1 MREHTL
7 AEFGV
12 ECRNIEPALDKQLA
26 AALQHAVDPELGVD
40 MLNLGLVYRIE
51 QNEDGSFR
59 VEMLLTMIGCPL
71 TDYLSMLIKHALELA
86 VGDAPT
92 VVQYRMDVQW
102 SIARMS
108 RAARMT
114 LHV

>member
-12 ECRNIEPALDKQLA
+12 ECHNIDATLDKQLA

-40 MLNLGLVYRIE
+40 MLNLGLVYRLE
-51 QNEDGSFR
+51 QKDDGSYR

-71 TDYLSMLIKHALELA
+71 TDYLSMLIEHAMALV
-86 VGDAPT
+86 VGDAP
-92 VVQYRMDVQW
+92 VKVQYRMDVQW
-102 SIARMS
+102 SMARMS

>member
-12 ECRNIEPALDKQLA
+12 ECHNIDATLDKQLA

-40 MLNLGLVYRIE
+40 MLNLGLVYRLE
-51 QNEDGSFR
+51 QKDDGSYR

-71 TDYLSMLIKHALELA
+71 TDYLSMLIEHAMALA
-86 VGDAPT
+86 VGDAPIT
-92 VVQYRMDVQW
+92 VQYRMDVQW
-102 SIARMS
+102 SMARMS